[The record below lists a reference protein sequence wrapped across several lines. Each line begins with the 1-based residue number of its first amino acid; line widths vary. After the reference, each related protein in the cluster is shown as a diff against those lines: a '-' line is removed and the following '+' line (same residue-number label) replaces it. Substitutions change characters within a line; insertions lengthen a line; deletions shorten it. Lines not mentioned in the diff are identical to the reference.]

1 VTTVQAIEHCLAA
14 LEPQAVELTDDS
26 ARHAGHPGARLGGGH
41 YQLTVVS
48 PHFAGKPRIERH
60 RMVYA
65 ALGALM
71 QREIHALALRTFAP
85 GEHRSP
91 STTEEPR

>member
-1 VTTVQAIEHCLAA
+1 MTTVQAIEHCLAA
-14 LEPQAVELTDDS
+14 LEPQAVELADDS
-26 ARHAGHPGARLGGGH
+26 ARHAGHPGAQLGGGH

-48 PHFAGKPRIERH
+48 AHFAGKSRIERH

-65 ALGALM
+65 ALGPLM

-85 GEHRSP
+85 GERRSP